1 MNVFRRTT
9 WLLGAPFRQLLL
21 AAIGLYRATLSG
33 WLGGQCRFYPS
44 CSSYAEDA
52 VRAHGAV
59 KGSSLA
65 AWRLLRCN
73 PFGQGGIDHVPVRG
87 ARPAC
92 PPSYDA
98 VIQQAGARS

>member
-1 MNVFRRTT
+1 MNVFRRAT

-21 AAIGLYRATLSG
+21 AAIGLYRVTLSG

-59 KGSSLA
+59 KGSALA

-73 PFGQGGIDHVPVRG
+73 PFGQGGVDHVPVRG
-87 ARPAC
+87 GRSTPR
-92 PPSYDA
+92 PSYDA
-98 VIQQAGARS
+98 VIQEAGARS